1 MFYKFK
7 DGTEWKQNPVIENL
21 LRLLDFLDISNIL
34 NTVELTMPDN
44 TTVTH
49 NHMLVEPFVRRIA
62 EFLTA
67 YKKIAEDK
75 GLERFFDFIRP
86 IGEFAKPLSE
96 ALKELKREKWE
107 DDNFY
112 RRLTEAIDSVDKA
125 DDGKPADDTSP
136 GGGNLWK
143 YLLIGFSILFLLVI
157 IGVVIHL
164 AMKKKKLVII
174 LHRSTTHVE
183 RKDFSEMHLIII
195 Y

>member
-86 IGEFAKPLSE
+86 IGEFAKPLSK
-96 ALKELKREKWE
+96 ALKKLNPEKWE

-112 RRLTEAIDSVDKA
+112 GKLIEAIVSDEKPMMANPPMVRALGAGIFGNTYLSV
-125 DDGKPADDTSP
+125 SVFC
-136 GGGNLWK
+136 
-143 YLLIGFSILFLLVI
+143 FS
-157 IGVVIHL
+157 
-164 AMKKKKLVII
+164 
-174 LHRSTTHVE
+174 
-183 RKDFSEMHLIII
+183 
-195 Y
+195 